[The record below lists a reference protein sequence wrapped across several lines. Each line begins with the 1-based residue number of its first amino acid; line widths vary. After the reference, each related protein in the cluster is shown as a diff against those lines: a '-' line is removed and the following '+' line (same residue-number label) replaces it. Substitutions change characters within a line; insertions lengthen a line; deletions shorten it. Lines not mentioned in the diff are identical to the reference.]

1 MIMKCK
7 ITRLLSLF
15 VVMFTMFS
23 TSALAGGSTY
33 YSKVV
38 ATAVGEGKVYAS
50 KSSIKNPS
58 YKEGSSEAKNST
70 STSTALSTAP
80 THTYYVYAQA
90 NDGSE
95 FVGWFDNAQCTG
107 NAVSTNTS
115 YEVKFT
121 ANSTEENNPTV
132 QNLYAKFQKKGAP
145 SLVYGNDHVYVN
157 LSVGTYK
164 NETLK
169 TDNVTETITYES
181 SNTNVATVAADGTV
195 TLKKNGSCYIKAKS
209 GEGEGSYILTVI
221 DDAAAGVTQIGNG
234 DFENWSSVT
243 SDNHAPNNW
252 NSFETAEGGLASTA
266 SAVQV
271 AIVEGGRP
279 GSDGLYCADIW
290 SRTVFGVV
298 AQGNLTTGCVNAGAM
313 SASDNG
319 NYNYSKTSDTKK
331 SETLSKVPSALK
343 LWVKFVPAAVN
354 AQHPNAHVQAIV
366 HGNGNY
372 RTYSNAENDNQEYEN
387 NKKLAIAEAVYDFP
401 STNGEWVELTIPF
414 VPTGNTTNG
423 QMYILVNISTNA
435 DPGEGQAGDHLY
447 IDDIELVYPDPTAPE
462 TVVYNK
468 YIGISVN
475 GAQNAP
481 VAAPIE
487 VTDNKNGTIDFN
499 LKNFILDDGS
509 TTINVG
515 NITLSGL
522 TIDDQGNFSY
532 DGNINITA
540 GDKEGVNMWV
550 GPQMGP
556 IPVVLN
562 GTIKDDY
569 FYVHIGISMAGQ
581 DVVVEAGDLA
591 NATVSVSEAL
601 KGTFC
606 APFTVAIP
614 SNYQS
619 VVTAS
624 TVTGQTN
631 GVLALEPVQNGIIP
645 ANTPVVVEA
654 PQAFNL
660 DVTGIYVKGTP
671 EAGLLTGV
679 YEPNGEHAPV
689 GSYVLQN
696 NNGKVGFFKVA
707 QGNKL
712 PIVGKNRCYLK
723 DQGSNVKAFYFNEED
738 ATAIENVNVNDNLN
752 EGAEAIYNVA
762 GQRINKLQK
771 GINIING
778 KKILK

>member
-1 MIMKCK
+1 MNFKF
-7 ITRLLSLF
+7 TRLIGLIL
-15 VVMFTMFS
+15 VMFTMCLPSLANS
-23 TSALAGGSTY
+23 TTY

-38 ATAVGEGKVYAS
+38 VNAVGGGKVYAS
-50 KSSIKNPS
+50 TKSTNSPS
-58 YKEGSSEAKNST
+58 YEGSSEATNNSSSMT
-70 STSTALSTAP
+70 GTP
-80 THTYYVYAQA
+80 THTYYAYAQA
-90 NDGSE
+90 NDGYE
-95 FVGWFDNAQCTG
+95 FVGWYSNAQCTG
-107 NAVSTNTS
+107 DAVSTSTP
-115 YEVKFT
+115 YQVKFT
-121 ANSTEENNPTV
+121 ADATNASSPTT
-132 QNLYAKFQKKGAP
+132 QTLYAKFQKKGAP
-145 SLVYGNDHVYVN
+145 SLVYGNKRVYVN
-157 LSVGTYK
+157 LSDGMYK
-164 NETLK
+164 NETL
-169 TDNVTETITYES
+169 TTENVTETITYES
-181 SNTNVATVAADGTV
+181 SNTNVATVATDGTV

-209 GEGEGSYILTVI
+209 GEGEGSYVLTVI
-221 DDAAAGVTQIGNG
+221 DASEAGITQIGNG

-271 AIVEGGRP
+271 AMVEDSRP
-279 GSDGLYCADIW
+279 GSDGLYCVDIW
-290 SRTVFGVV
+290 SRSVFGVV
-298 AQGNLTTGCVNAGAM
+298 AQGNLTTGCINAGDM
-313 SASDNG
+313 SASGTG
-319 NYNYSKTSDTKK
+319 NYNYSKAIDPDTNKPDPQK
-331 SETLSKVPSALK
+331 SETLSMVPSGLK
-343 LWVKFVPAAVN
+343 LWVKFDPAAVN
-354 AQHPNAHVQAIV
+354 AEHPNAHVQAIV

-372 RTYSNAENDNQEYEN
+372 RTYSSASDGDKNKD

-462 TVVYNK
+462 TVVYDK

-532 DGNINITA
+532 DGSINITA

-556 IPVVLN
+556 IPVVLT

-569 FYVHIGISMAGQ
+569 FYVHIAISMSNQ
-581 DVVVEAGDLA
+581 NVVVEVGDLA
-591 NATVSVSEAL
+591 NATVNVSDAL
-601 KGTFC
+601 ITTFC

-614 SNYQS
+614 SQFQS
-619 VVTAS
+619 YVTIN
-624 TVTGQTN
+624 TITGAN
-631 GVLALEPVQNGIIP
+631 GNVLTFEPVENYVIP
-645 ANTPVVVEA
+645 ANTPVVVQIPMAYEL
-654 PQAFNL
+654 P
-660 DVTGIYVKGTP
+660 VSGIYVKGTP
-671 EAGLLTGV
+671 NAGLLTGV
-679 YEPNGEHAPV
+679 YENTEAPV

-696 NNGKVGFFKVA
+696 HDGKVGFYRVA
-707 QGNKL
+707 S
-712 PIVGKNRCYLK
+712 GKQPTVTANHCYLTAPA
-723 DQGSNVKAFYFNEED
+723 SNIKAFYFNEDD
-738 ATAIENVNVNDNLN
+738 ATGIENVNINVND
-752 EGAEAIYNVA
+752 GAIYNVA
-762 GQRINKLQK
+762 GQRINKIQK